1 MSVVQSPQYYQVGV
15 SDHARSRW
23 AERSS
28 RPNQSPLEAWREAVP
43 VEYPGL
49 NAPARY
55 ARYHE
60 ATDLVLL
67 VAVDHTLITCIPLD
81 GRPAWEQD
89 HVRNQVSNS

>member
-1 MSVVQSPQYYQVGV
+1 MSTVTSPQHYQIGV
-15 SDHARSRW
+15 SNHARERW
-23 AERSS
+23 TERSD
-28 RPNQSPLEAWREAVP
+28 RPNQSLRDAWREAVP

-60 ATDLVLL
+60 TTDLVLL

-89 HVRNQVSNS
+89 HVRNQVSSS